1 MGQAPV
7 RLAGGVVFDPA
18 ASGIPINVGA
28 VSGTGLHLSN
38 AELARVFT
46 TATGTITF
54 GNPSFTSNIT
64 FAGASPATT
73 AGASVAVLQ
82 SPNGSG
88 AIVLDG
94 SAGTALDVGTGNI
107 QLSAGTGGIVAT
119 GVGSSLATSG
129 QVTLDTAGG
138 IGIAA
143 NRIVFGATATPPAVT
158 IGSESP
164 PAAGAYLGGL
174 GSLTLAGAL
183 TVNSPLDITAA
194 LDLTVL
200 PSAVLETGTDTLSL
214 AAGTNPDGSSASAG
228 VLTIGTG
235 AVVASENSG
244 DDAITLVGSGINI
257 ATGIAPAIVGGH
269 LDASNAAPS
278 TLTGLN
284 GPAGLAFDASGNLY
298 VTNFGNNFNGTT
310 VSVFAPGS
318 ATPTSTLTGLSFPSA
333 LRFDSSGN
341 LYVINTNTNS
351 VEVFAP
357 QATTPTSTLTGL
369 DDPTALAFDSSDN
382 LYVANADANTVSV
395 YSPGSTTPT
404 RTLTGLDAPVALA
417 FDSSGNLYVANTG
430 TNTVSV
436 FAPNATTPTST
447 LTEPS
452 SPQALAIDASGNIYV
467 GNDTTVS
474 VFAPGSTTPTRTLTG
489 LNSPSAMAFDSRGT
503 LYVANFGQQT
513 VAAPEGSGTT
523 VSVFAPGSTT
533 PNATLTGLSG
543 PTALAFDS
551 SGNLYVASA
560 GSNSISVFPGPPP
573 PVPVA
578 GGVVIRNAQP
588 GQPINV
594 GSTSGTGLSL
604 SDAEL
609 ARIFTVAT
617 GTITIGD
624 PSQTGNITFAGATP
638 ATTPGASVL
647 VIQSPTGG
655 GAIML
660 DGSLQT
666 ALSAGTGNV
675 QLSAGTGGILA
686 EGAASSLATTG
697 QVSLNTTG
705 GIGTVSQRILFDAA
719 ATPAS
724 VAIGSTSAP
733 SVGAY
738 LGGLGSLTLGGV
750 STANS
755 PLDVTAALNLTVAP
769 SVVLE
774 TGTGTLA
781 LAAGVNPDG
790 SGGSAGVLSIDA
802 GAVVASDASEDNT
815 ITLRGTD
822 INIATGANPAIV
834 TANPSALNST
844 ATTTPVASAG
854 GVVLRTAQ
862 AGEPISIGATFG
874 AGLILSDAELAQL
887 FTSAGGAVTIGDP
900 SNTGDILV
908 AGSISRHTGFDTLIL
923 QTQAGVINAA
933 SGVVLSVANLALQAG
948 IGIGTT
954 GPMAIG
960 ATHLAFASQSGTI
973 QLSDANAVTLMSI
986 GPVSAST
993 IPGDVFSAANVGDS
1007 FTLLHTGGGVT
1018 GQITYNGL
1026 ALAQDATLTL
1036 ADGNHYRI
1044 DYTANGGQDVTL
1056 TRIASLTLTPPVPP
1070 SPGAG
1075 AGTGSGSG
1083 PGSGST
1089 TPPAGVTPAPA
1100 PEPGSGSPLSVA
1112 LAGKTLVI
1120 THGAGGRRRQAQA
1133 ARQGTASVCQIP
1145 ARRHPFVPRVYAVV
1159 PRRGERG
1166 PGRCD
1171 GGWDRR
1177 HHHW

>member
-1 MGQAPV
+1 MA
-7 RLAGGVVFDPA
+7 
-18 ASGIPINVGA
+18 
-28 VSGTGLHLSN
+28 N
-38 AELARVFT
+38 AE
-46 TATGTITF
+46 
-54 GNPSFTSNIT
+54 
-64 FAGASPATT
+64 
-73 AGASVAVLQ
+73 
-82 SPNGSG
+82 
-88 AIVLDG
+88 
-94 SAGTALDVGTGNI
+94 
-107 QLSAGTGGIVAT
+107 
-119 GVGSSLATSG
+119 
-129 QVTLDTAGG
+129 
-138 IGIAA
+138 
-143 NRIVFGATATPPAVT
+143 
-158 IGSESP
+158 
-164 PAAGAYLGGL
+164 
-174 GSLTLAGAL
+174 
-183 TVNSPLDITAA
+183 
-194 LDLTVL
+194 
-200 PSAVLETGTDTLSL
+200 
-214 AAGTNPDGSSASAG
+214 
-228 VLTIGTG
+228 
-235 AVVASENSG
+235 
-244 DDAITLVGSGINI
+244 
-257 ATGIAPAIVGGH
+257 
-269 LDASNAAPS
+269 
-278 TLTGLN
+278 
-284 GPAGLAFDASGNLY
+284 
-298 VTNFGNNFNGTT
+298 
-310 VSVFAPGS
+310 
-318 ATPTSTLTGLSFPSA
+318 
-333 LRFDSSGN
+333 
-341 LYVINTNTNS
+341 
-351 VEVFAP
+351 
-357 QATTPTSTLTGL
+357 
-369 DDPTALAFDSSDN
+369 
-382 LYVANADANTVSV
+382 ANTVSV

-417 FDSSGNLYVANTG
+417 FDSSGNLYVANNG

-578 GGVVIRNAQP
+578 GGVVIRNAQA

-594 GSTSGTGLSL
+594 GSASGTGLSL

-666 ALSAGTGNV
+666 ALAAGTGNV
-675 QLSAGTGGILA
+675 QLSAGTGGVLA

-705 GIGTVSQRILFDAA
+705 GIGTGSQRILFDAA

-790 SGGSAGVLSIDA
+790 TGGNAGVLSIDA
-802 GAVVASDASEDNT
+802 GAVVTSQASEDNS

-834 TANPSALNST
+834 TANPSALNPT

-900 SNTGDILV
+900 SNTGDISV
-908 AGSISRHTGFDTLIL
+908 TGSISRHTGFDTLIL

-954 GPMAIG
+954 GPMAID
-960 ATHLAFASQSGTI
+960 ATHLAFASQSGAI

-1018 GQITYNGL
+1018 GQVAYNGS
-1026 ALAQDATLTL
+1026 ALAEDGTLTL

-1056 TRIASLTLTPPVPP
+1056 TRIASLTLTPP
-1070 SPGAG
+1070 SPGPG
-1075 AGTGSGSG
+1075 AGTGSGSASGSG

-1100 PEPGSGSPLSVA
+1100 PEPGSGPTPFSVA
-1112 LAGKTLVI
+1112 LARTTLVI
-1120 THGAGGRRRQAQA
+1120 TESAGVGVTRLRLHDKVLCAYARFLPAVIRSYLPYMRSYRSAVNVALGDVTGDGIADIITGNDRGPAVVKIFDGGTGKLIRSLRPFGPAERGGVKVSYGHFGPDGEVEIVASQAHGGSKVRVFSATELAP
-1133 ARQGTASVCQIP
+1133 ARPSTADRKSVGTAD
-1145 ARRHPFVPRVYAVV
+1145 H
-1159 PRRGERG
+1159 
-1166 PGRCD
+1166 PGRMS
-1171 GGWDRR
+1171 RR
-1177 HHHW
+1177 AH